1 VEYYR
6 YDIQAA
12 IYCIMGFNNLIKE
25 KADANEWKIVFTFI
39 VIDKYNQVYPF
50 QVSEETL
57 SMWMESFSELLNVL
71 NYHYEQKDY
80 TLPYN
85 LAIGN
90 VKL

>member
-1 VEYYR
+1 
-6 YDIQAA
+6 
-12 IYCIMGFNNLIKE
+12 MGFNNLIKE
-25 KADANEWKIVFTFI
+25 KADASEWKIVFTFI

-71 NYHYEQKDY
+71 NYHYEKKDY